1 MNEKDITAL
10 ISLLDDPD
18 EEIFSHIREKLLSYG
33 SPVIPFLEKEWEK
46 SFESTIQ
53 TRIENIIH
61 HIQFSD
67 TFENLKEWVKNGGE
81 NLLTG
86 ILLVARYQ
94 YPDLD
99 EAAIHKQ
106 IETIKHD
113 VWLELNPNLTALEKV
128 RVLNH
133 IIFEVHGFS
142 GNTTN
147 FHAPQNSYIN
157 NVLESKRGNPLS
169 LSIVYT
175 IIAQALEMPVY
186 GVNLPEHFILA
197 YAIEQT
203 DLPVPITDKDE
214 KVMFYINPFSKGTVF
229 GKSEVDSFLRQLKVK
244 PTPSFYE
251 PCTNIDMIRR
261 VINNLSYA
269 YEKLGYPDKVKDIR
283 RLQKAIFTSSE
294 S

>member
-33 SPVIPFLEKEWEK
+33 SPVIPFLEREWEK
-46 SFESTIQ
+46 SFESVIQ

-61 HIQFSD
+61 HIQFND
-67 TFENLKEWVKNGGE
+67 TFLNLKKWVESGGK
-81 NLLTG
+81 NLLSG
-86 ILLVARYQ
+86 IILIARYQ

-99 EAAIHKQ
+99 EAAILKQ
-106 IETIKHD
+106 IERIKHD
-113 VWLELNPNLTALEKV
+113 AWLELNPNLTALEKV

-169 LSIVYT
+169 LSILYS
-175 IIAQALEMPVY
+175 IIAQSLDIPIY

-197 YAIEQT
+197 YATEKT
-203 DLPVPITDKDE
+203 DLPVPISSKDD

-229 GKSEVDSFLRQLKVK
+229 GKHEVDSFLRQLKVK
-244 PTPSFYE
+244 PVPAFYE

-261 VINNLSYA
+261 LVNNLSHA

-283 RLQKAIFTSSE
+283 KLLKAVTIA
-294 S
+294 

>member
-61 HIQFSD
+61 HIQFTD
-67 TFENLKEWVKNGGE
+67 TFENLKSWVKSGGE

-106 IETIKHD
+106 IDSIKHD

-157 NVLESKRGNPLS
+157 NVLDSKRGNPLS

-197 YAIEQT
+197 YANENT
-203 DLPVPITDKDE
+203 NLPIPISDKDE

-283 RLQKAIFTSSE
+283 RLQKAIITSSE